1 MSTKV
6 KQKTD
11 FTSGGIFI
19 KMLLFVLP
27 IIASNLLQSFYNA
40 ADMMVVSLSHEP
52 NAVGAIGTSSSF
64 LHLVVNLFIGFSVGT
79 NVVVARHIGARDSE
93 RTQNAVHTSLLMALG
108 FGVIAG
114 VIGLFL
120 SRPILAAMGNS
131 GSLLELAVTYAVIYF
146 CGVPFLSLT
155 NYLSA
160 IFRAKG
166 NAKLPLFVLAVS
178 GLINVGLNCLFVL
191 GFHLSVE
198 GVAWATVISNVFSSA
213 VMLLVLHR
221 ERDETRFRFRKL
233 KLNKTEFGEIVRI
246 GLPAGIQSA
255 LFSISNMLIQSSIV
269 SVNNAMCP
277 EGSDFQP
284 IVKGNAAA
292 ATLENFVYIAMN
304 AVAQG
309 AITFT
314 GQNVGA
320 DKPERVRGVIGCS
333 VILTILVGGI
343 ISLALVLLRAPLLTL
358 YGVAQS
364 ADALENLAYEAANI
378 RILIIGSTYILC
390 GIMED
395 FSGVLRGLG
404 KSFVSMLISLI
415 GSCVFRVLW
424 VLIVFPMVGGLQ
436 IIYYSYPISWII
448 TTATLML
455 FSVILLRKQIKSKQQ
470 KEQEGKGIQTR

>member
-1 MSTKV
+1 MGVKV

-11 FTSGGIFI
+11 FTSGGIFV

-27 IIASNLLQSFYNA
+27 IIVSNVLQALYNA

-52 NAVGAIGTSSSF
+52 NAVGAIGTTSSF
-64 LHLVVNLFIGFSVGT
+64 LSLVVNLFIGFSVGT
-79 NVVVARHIGARDSE
+79 NVVVARHIGARDSA
-93 RTQNAVHTSLLMALG
+93 RTQSAVHTSLLMALG
-108 FGVIAG
+108 FGVLAG
-114 VIGLFL
+114 AIGLFL

-131 GSLLELAVTYAVIYF
+131 GSLLELAVTYSIIYF

-178 GLINVGLNCLFVL
+178 GLINVGLNCLFVV

-198 GVAWATVISNVFSSA
+198 GVAWATVISNVFSAA
-213 VMLLVLHR
+213 VMLIILHS
-221 ERDETRFRFRKL
+221 ESDETRFRFRKL
-233 KLNKTEFGEIVRI
+233 KFDKTEFGAIVRI

-255 LFSISNMLIQSSIV
+255 LFSISNMLIQSSVV

-292 ATLENFVYIAMN
+292 STLEHFAYIALN

-320 DKPERVRGVIGCS
+320 DKPERVRGVMGCS
-333 VILTILVGGI
+333 VLLTLLVGTI
-343 ISLALVLLRAPLLTL
+343 VSCALVLLRQPLLAL
-358 YGVAQS
+358 YGVAPS

-378 RILIIGSTYILC
+378 RILIIGSMYVIC

-415 GSCVFRVLW
+415 GSCAFRVLW
-424 VLIVFPMVGGLQ
+424 VLVVFPMVGGLQ
-436 IIYYSYPISWII
+436 IIYYSYPISWVI
-448 TTATLML
+448 TAATLIL
-455 FSVILLRKQIKSKQQ
+455 FSVGLSNKLIKEKRKR
-470 KEQEGKGIQTR
+470 EQGEK

>member
-1 MSTKV
+1 MGVKV
-6 KQKTD
+6 KHRTD
-11 FTSGGIFI
+11 FTSGGIFV

-27 IIASNLLQSFYNA
+27 IIVSNVLQALYNA

-52 NAVGAIGTSSSF
+52 NAVGAIGTTSSF
-64 LHLVVNLFIGFSVGT
+64 LSLVVNLFIGFSVGT
-79 NVVVARHIGARDSE
+79 NVVVARHIGARDSA
-93 RTQNAVHTSLLMALG
+93 RTQSAVHTSLLMALG
-108 FGVIAG
+108 FGVLAG
-114 VIGLFL
+114 AIGLFL

-131 GSLLELAVTYAVIYF
+131 GSLLELAVTYSIIYF

-178 GLINVGLNCLFVL
+178 GLINVGLNCLFVV

-198 GVAWATVISNVFSSA
+198 GVAWATVISNVFSAA
-213 VMLLVLHR
+213 VMLIILHS
-221 ERDETRFRFRKL
+221 ESDETRFRFRKL
-233 KLNKTEFGEIVRI
+233 KFDKTEFSEIVRI
-246 GLPAGIQSA
+246 GLPSGIQSA
-255 LFSISNMLIQSSIV
+255 LFAVSTMLIQSSVV

-320 DKPERVRGVIGCS
+320 DKPERVRGVMGCS
-333 VILTILVGGI
+333 VLLTLLVGTI
-343 ISLALVLLRAPLLTL
+343 VSCALVLLRQPLLAL
-358 YGVAQS
+358 YGVAPS

-378 RILIIGSTYILC
+378 RILIIGSMYVIC

-415 GSCVFRVLW
+415 GSCAFRVLW
-424 VLIVFPMVGGLQ
+424 VLVVFPMVGGLQ
-436 IIYYSYPISWII
+436 IIYYSYPISWVI
-448 TTATLML
+448 TAATLIL
-455 FSVILLRKQIKSKQQ
+455 FSVGLSNKLIKEKRKR
-470 KEQEGKGIQTR
+470 EQGEK

>member
-1 MSTKV
+1 MGVKV
-6 KQKTD
+6 KHRTD
-11 FTSGGIFI
+11 FTSGGIFV

-27 IIASNLLQSFYNA
+27 IIVSNVLQALYNA

-52 NAVGAIGTSSSF
+52 NAVGAIGTTSSF
-64 LHLVVNLFIGFSVGT
+64 LSLVVNLFIGFSVGT
-79 NVVVARHIGARDSE
+79 NVVVARHIGARDSA
-93 RTQNAVHTSLLMALG
+93 RTQSAVHTSLLMALG
-108 FGVIAG
+108 FGVVAG

-131 GSLLELAVTYAVIYF
+131 GSLLELAVTYSIIYF

-178 GLINVGLNCLFVL
+178 GLINVGLNCLFVV

-198 GVAWATVISNVFSSA
+198 GVAWATVISNVFSAA
-213 VMLLVLHR
+213 VMLIILHS
-221 ERDETRFRFRKL
+221 ESDETRFRFRKL
-233 KLNKTEFGEIVRI
+233 KFDKTEFSEIVRI
-246 GLPAGIQSA
+246 GLPSGIQSA
-255 LFSISNMLIQSSIV
+255 LFAVSTMLIQSSVV

-320 DKPERVRGVIGCS
+320 DKPERVRGVMGCS
-333 VILTILVGGI
+333 VLLTLLVGTI
-343 ISLALVLLRAPLLTL
+343 VSCALVLLRQPLLAL
-358 YGVAQS
+358 YGVAPS
-364 ADALENLAYEAANI
+364 ADFLENLAYEAANI

-395 FSGVLRGLG
+395 FSSVLRGLG

-424 VLIVFPMVGGLQ
+424 VLVVFPMVGGLQ
-436 IIYYSYPISWII
+436 IIYYSYPISWVI
-448 TTATLML
+448 TAATLIL
-455 FSVILLRKQIKSKQQ
+455 FSVGLSNKLIKEKRKR
-470 KEQEGKGIQTR
+470 EQGEK